1 MKIMVMGTRGIPHIP
16 GGVETH
22 CEHLYPRM
30 VKGGEHSVTVLCR
43 SNYVLDKSLNEY
55 QGIKLKNIY
64 SPDSKSFEAIVHS
77 SLAVMHAA
85 VKRPDVLHIHA
96 IGPNLVAGLARLC
109 GLRVVMTHH
118 GPDYKRMKWNGVAK
132 FFLKTGEWMGVKFSK
147 RVIVIS
153 QEIKDH
159 VAETYGRKDC
169 VLIPNG
175 VDKPVISTNTDYIE
189 SLCLIKDQY
198 IFTLGRFVPEKGFDY
213 LIRAYAQSTISK
225 KYKLVIAGDAD
236 HESEY
241 SLELKALAKQNN
253 VILTGFIKGE
263 KLRQLFS
270 HAALFVI
277 PSFYEGLPI
286 ALLEAMSYK
295 LPILSSNIAANTQ
308 VNLPAENYF
317 EIGDE
322 ASLLSHLNNIALKE
336 HERIDY
342 DMRQYDWDLIADETL
357 DVYKSIVKS

>member
-30 VKGGEHSVTVLCR
+30 IKGGANSITVICR
-43 SNYVLDKSLNEY
+43 SNYVVDKNLKEY
-55 QGIKLKNIY
+55 HGIKLKKIY
-64 SPDSKSFEAIVHS
+64 SPKSKSFEAIVHS
-77 SLAVMHAA
+77 TLAVLHAA
-85 VKRPDVLHIHA
+85 LKRPDVLHIHA
-96 IGPNLVAGLARLC
+96 IGPNLVAGLARLL
-109 GLRVVMTHH
+109 GLKVVMTHH

-132 FFLKTGEWMGVKFSK
+132 FFLRTGELMGVKFSK
-147 RVIVIS
+147 KVVVIS

-159 VAETYGRKDC
+159 VAATYGRNDC

-175 VDKPVISTNTDYIE
+175 VDKPVISNDTDYIE
-189 SLCLIKDQY
+189 SLNLVKDQY

-213 LIRAYAQSTISK
+213 LIRAYAQSSISK

-241 SLELKALAKQNN
+241 SIELKELARKTN

-286 ALLEAMSYK
+286 ALLEAMSYG
-295 LPILSSNIAANTQ
+295 LPILSSNIPANTQ
-308 VNLPAENYF
+308 VNLPLENYF
-317 EIGDE
+317 EVGNE
-322 ASLLSHLNNIALKE
+322 ASLLSHLDNIGTTE
-336 HERIDY
+336 YQRIDY
-342 DMRQYDWDLIADETL
+342 DMRRYDWNLIADETL
-357 DVYKSIVKS
+357 NVYKSTVK

>member
-30 VKGGEHSVTVLCR
+30 IKGGENSVTIICR
-43 SNYVLDKSLNEY
+43 SGYVVDKTLNEY
-55 QGIKLKNIY
+55 EGIRLKKIY
-64 SPDSKSFEAIVHS
+64 SPKSKSFEAIVHS
-77 SLAVMHAA
+77 TIAVMYAA

-96 IGPNLVAGLARLC
+96 IGPSLVAGLARLC
-109 GLRVVMTHH
+109 GLKVVMTHH
-118 GPDYKRMKWNGVAK
+118 GPDYKRMKWNRVAK

-147 RVIVIS
+147 KVIIIS

-159 VAETYGRKDC
+159 VANLYGRKDC

-175 VDKPVISTNTDYIE
+175 VDKPAISTNTDYIE
-189 SLCLIKDQY
+189 SLSLIKDQY

-213 LIRAYAQSTISK
+213 LIRAYAKSSIAK

-236 HESEY
+236 HQSEY
-241 SLELKALAKQNN
+241 SLELKALARENN
-253 VILTGFIKGE
+253 VVLTGFIKGE

-270 HAALFVI
+270 NAGLFVI

-286 ALLEAMSYK
+286 ALLEAMSYR

-308 VNLPAENYF
+308 VNLPEEYYF
-317 EIGDE
+317 EVGNE
-322 ASLLSHLNNIALKE
+322 ASLLKHFEDINLKE

-342 DMRQYDWDLIADETL
+342 DMTRYDWDLIADETL
-357 DVYKSIVKS
+357 GVYKSLF